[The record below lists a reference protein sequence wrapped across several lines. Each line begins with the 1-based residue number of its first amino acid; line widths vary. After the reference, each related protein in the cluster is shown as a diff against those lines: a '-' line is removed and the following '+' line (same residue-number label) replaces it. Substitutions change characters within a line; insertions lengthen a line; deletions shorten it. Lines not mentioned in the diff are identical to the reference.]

1 VLAQRITY
9 VGELGFELYVR
20 RDWAVQVWDR
30 LVVAGDGH
38 GIAPAGYRALD
49 SLRLE
54 KGYRYFGADLTSGDT
69 PLEAGL
75 AFCVSWDKDFIG
87 RSALEGREPERLLRT
102 LLVGNER
109 YETVYGGEA
118 IHADGAVVG
127 RVRSAGYGFTVGRNI
142 ALGYVP
148 ASFDEGDA
156 VGIEVFGELVP
167 AAVAPDV
174 LYDPDNERVRA

>member
-1 VLAQRITY
+1 
-9 VGELGFELYVR
+9 VGELGYELYVE
-20 RDWAVQVWDR
+20 RDRAVQVWDR
-30 LVVAGDGH
+30 LMEAGAPHGIVAG
-38 GIAPAGYRALD
+38 GYRVLD

-75 AFCVSWDKDFIG
+75 DFCVTWDKEFTG
-87 RSALEGREPERLLRT
+87 RAALEARAPERRLRT
-102 LLVGNER
+102 LVVGDG

-118 IHADGAVVG
+118 IHLDGQVVG
-127 RVRSAGYGFTVGRNI
+127 RVRSAGFGFTVGRTI

-148 ASFDEGDA
+148 VGLPEGGA

-167 AAVAPDV
+167 AELAPDV
-174 LYDPDNERVRA
+174 LYDPENERVRA